1 MLNYPPRQ
9 KGDTEVSVERE
20 RRKYYRVLVNWPVVV
35 VTPQRYIGGEVRNI
49 SIGGATVVCT
59 RDPGR
64 FEPLRLAIKIPTN
77 EELVQA
83 TGIVVWS
90 ELEAQPNNLYGCQ
103 TGIRFTSFMGRSLQY
118 LDEAISE
125 CLKS

>member
-1 MLNYPPRQ
+1 M
-9 KGDTEVSVERE
+9 SVERE
-20 RRKYYRVLVNWPVVV
+20 KRKYYRVLVNWPVVV

-64 FEPLRLAIKIPTN
+64 SEPLRLAIKIPTS
-77 EELVQA
+77 EELLQV

-90 ELEAQPNNLYGCQ
+90 KLQAQPNDLSGYE
-103 TGIRFTSFMGRSLQY
+103 TGIRFTSFMGKSLQY

-125 CLKS
+125 CLKLT

>member
-1 MLNYPPRQ
+1 
-9 KGDTEVSVERE
+9 VAVEGE
-20 RRKYYRVLVNWPVVV
+20 RRKYHRVLVNWPVVV

-90 ELEAQPNNLYGCQ
+90 ELEAQPDHLYGCQ
-103 TGIRFTSFMGRSLQY
+103 TGIRFTSFMGKSLQY

-125 CLKS
+125 CLRSK

>member
-1 MLNYPPRQ
+1 MAAERQ
-9 KGDTEVSVERE
+9 
-20 RRKYYRVLVNWPVVV
+20 RRKHHRVLVNWPVVV

-49 SIGGATVVCT
+49 SVGGASVVCS

-64 FEPLRLAIKIPTN
+64 FEPLRLAIKIPTD

-90 ELEAQPNNLYGCQ
+90 RPEAKPNDFYGCQ
-103 TGIRFTSFMGRSLQY
+103 TGIRFTSLMGKSLQY
-118 LDEAISE
+118 LNAAISE
-125 CLKS
+125 CLRLK

>member
-1 MLNYPPRQ
+1 M
-9 KGDTEVSVERE
+9 SVERE

-64 FEPLRLAIKIPTN
+64 LEPLRLAIKIPTN

-103 TGIRFTSFMGRSLQY
+103 TGIRFTSFMGKSLQY
-118 LDEAISE
+118 LDEAIAE
-125 CLKS
+125 CLKSN